1 MRQDADRRRC
11 EQRVVCGQALA
22 SMRDRGESLREIAWM
37 ADVSEKQARELI
49 REAEAAPGAAG
60 APESETVRYGWWWI
74 R

>member
-1 MRQDADRRRC
+1 MRIGAAASSGL
-11 EQRVVCGQALA
+11 VCGQALA